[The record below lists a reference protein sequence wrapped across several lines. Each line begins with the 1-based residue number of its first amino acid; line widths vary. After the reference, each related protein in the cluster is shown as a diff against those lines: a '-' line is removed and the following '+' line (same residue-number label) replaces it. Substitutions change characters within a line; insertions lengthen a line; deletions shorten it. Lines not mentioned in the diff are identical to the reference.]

1 MPKPESLLC
10 SFILWYFFLDFSI
23 ISLTYYMIYLCIMYL
38 FMFISHHMLHEIKD
52 LISSV
57 LFIDNKQL
65 IQSLVHNIHSDIIY

>member
-1 MPKPESLLC
+1 
-10 SFILWYFFLDFSI
+10 
-23 ISLTYYMIYLCIMYL
+23 MIYLCIMYL